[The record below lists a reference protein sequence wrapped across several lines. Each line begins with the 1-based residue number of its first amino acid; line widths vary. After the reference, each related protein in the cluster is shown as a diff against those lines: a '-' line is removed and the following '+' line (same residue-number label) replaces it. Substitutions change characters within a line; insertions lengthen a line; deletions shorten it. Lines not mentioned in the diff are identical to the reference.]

1 MKYTER
7 SNMPGVRSTDVQEH
21 SRWTG
26 RECKLYPMSR
36 TKWKVQS
43 EIFSGVSHKLDNSAQ
58 VIAVWMNKMRIRKR
72 WDSRRSMT
80 AVVIT
85 TDRLSGGFI
94 SVRTLRG
101 CGGLFRR
108 RSFRIFNGVTPR
120 FFRGFVSL
128 WRWGRIRHTERAL
141 SRYAKLIIFIG
152 GKFGKL
158 PLITLVIIVI
168 HICVNE
174 GLRLFIA
181 FAGFRLSADMI
192 LHMTEETFPRRVIPT
207 VSPSGHGLAQIFVL
221 KNPNKFAACVMRPLI
236 AVRDGFLMKR
246 YPVGRLS

>member
-1 MKYTER
+1 
-7 SNMPGVRSTDVQEH
+7 
-21 SRWTG
+21 
-26 RECKLYPMSR
+26 
-36 TKWKVQS
+36 
-43 EIFSGVSHKLDNSAQ
+43 
-58 VIAVWMNKMRIRKR
+58 
-72 WDSRRSMT
+72 MT

-85 TDRLSGGFI
+85 TDGLSGGFI

-128 WRWGRIRHTERAL
+128 WRRGRIRHTERAL

-152 GKFGKL
+152 GKFGKF

-207 VSPSGHGLAQIFVL
+207 VSPSGHGLAQIFLL

-246 YPVGRLS
+246 YPVFPYQRGHGFQNEIHLKRVAERISQNLFGIRVQNGGQISDSNSLSSRLDAT